1 MTSAKTSLAAL
12 IISVPYVGS
21 DAVRLYLVGAIR
33 LIVGTLGC
41 VSAQTAKPGAVSER
55 VTRFKILINY

>member
-21 DAVRLYLVGAIR
+21 DAVRLYRAEKASSWHAGVLMAAPTVNA
-33 LIVGTLGC
+33 
-41 VSAQTAKPGAVSER
+41 EE
-55 VTRFKILINY
+55 